1 MPRQQVLAIDARIG
15 KALRDLRKRR
25 RLTLSAL
32 VPVLGVSFQQIQKI
46 ERGGNRLSVQQL
58 LAAARFFDVGV
69 DHFLP
74 ELHAPGPSGDAG
86 AASDAA
92 VAQFAA
98 SARGKDLLRAY
109 LALPD
114 GKARAAVERFIRDLA
129 TDD

>member
-1 MPRQQVLAIDARIG
+1 VPRQQVLAIDARIG
-15 KALRDLRKRR
+15 KALRELRKRR

-74 ELHAPGPSGDAG
+74 ELHAPG
-86 AASDAA
+86 AAEVTAPTSDAA

-114 GKARAAVERFIRDLA
+114 AKARAAVERLIRALA
-129 TDD
+129 TED

>member
-74 ELHAPGPSGDAG
+74 ELHASGPSEAP
-86 AASDAA
+86 ASDAA

-98 SARGKDLLRAY
+98 SARGRDLLRAY